1 MRNTLLLFS
10 ILLFFISCNDSADK
24 KQKNDLTY
32 FDVKGYFDKEA
43 ARLNKANPLIN
54 KVVNVNGAEE
64 SKRTKIAD
72 WNKELTLFSDADI
85 NRASWKGLFQLKKSE
100 DQELYTSDN
109 EKVPVKELLVFYKNN
124 RVHGFK
130 ILIKNTNTL
139 YTSVDTLTYYPDSLY
154 QIKKMQN
161 IKLLSEKSY
170 TITGSFK

>member
-109 EKVPVKELLVFYKNN
+109 EKVPVKELLVFHKNN
-124 RVHGFK
+124 KVHGFK

-170 TITGSFK
+170 TITGTFK